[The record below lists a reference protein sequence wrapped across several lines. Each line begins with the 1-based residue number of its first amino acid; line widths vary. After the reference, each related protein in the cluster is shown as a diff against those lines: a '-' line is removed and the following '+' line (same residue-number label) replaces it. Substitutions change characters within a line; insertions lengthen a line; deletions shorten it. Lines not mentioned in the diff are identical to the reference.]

1 MSVVIFMKDYNAEI
15 AVTSFRDHN
24 LRYVMSS
31 FQTDEVAK

>member
-24 LRYVMSS
+24 LRTVMLSYL
-31 FQTDEVAK
+31 TDKVAK